1 MKLKIGNIEQEL
13 KFMNKLYMENRFSE
27 IVIRGQILNK
37 KFPNIV
43 PFYNIL
49 GLSYVKIG
57 KDLLAAKI
65 FENGL
70 FHNQNE
76 LSLLTNLADTYRN
89 LNKLKDSEEL
99 LKRAIHINEKDLYS
113 LISYGRLRISQG
125 KAEEAI
131 DYFKRVYNIDKNF
144 NDVILRIANAYLS
157 IRNFKEA
164 KKYFEMAVYE
174 TPLKIGADY
183 SYSQMVDY
191 SQDDKHQ
198 KHMLEKLKNKEIEK
212 ITKGPLYFAI
222 AKSFNDQKKYDE
234 AFKYFKLGNEDMNSR
249 VKDKIL
255 KREKHD
261 LEKLKYIFENF
272 DFTKNINIQN
282 IYSKKLIFILGL
294 PRTGT
299 TLIHQIISSHP
310 KVRGVGESNVLHA
323 YFLPNIKKE
332 NFINNIFQG
341 NELNEKFISE
351 LSLSLGKNY
360 DYFSKDKIILDK
372 SPFNFFWI
380 GFIKIIFPNAKII
393 HMNRD
398 IKDTAVSIYNNLFGG
413 IKMDWTYSQKNIVKY
428 VQIYKEIM
436 SFWKEKIPNYIYDLN
451 YEDLVNDQE
460 NISKQILKFC
470 GLEWD
475 DKCLNFYETAV
486 PVHTVSLHQSR
497 QPIYKKSI
505 NSNINYS
512 KYKDFFDELERLK

>member
-1 MKLKIGNIEQEL
+1 MKITIGNIEEEL
-13 KFMNKLYMENRFSE
+13 KFMHKLYSENRFSE

-49 GLSYVKIG
+49 GLTYTKIG

-70 FHNQNE
+70 FNNQNE
-76 LSLLTNLADTYRN
+76 ISLLTNLADTYRN
-89 LNKLKDSEEL
+89 LNKLKESEDL
-99 LKRAIHINEKDLYS
+99 LVRALKINDKDLYV
-113 LISYGRLRISQG
+113 LISYGKLKISQG
-125 KAEEAI
+125 KTEEAI
-131 DYFKRVYNIDKNF
+131 KYFNSVYKIDKNF

-157 IRNFKEA
+157 IRNFNEA
-164 KKYFEMAVYE
+164 KKYFEMAIYE

-191 SQDDKHQ
+191 TKDDKHQ
-198 KHMLEKLKNKEIEK
+198 KYMLEKLNNKNLNK
-212 ITKGPLYFAI
+212 IAKGPLYFAI
-222 AKSFNDQKKYDE
+222 AKSFNDQKNYDE

-255 KREKHD
+255 NREKND
-261 LEKLKYIFENF
+261 LENLKKIFGNF
-272 DFTKNINIQN
+272 DFKKELNTKEL
-282 IYSKKLIFILGL
+282 YSKKLIFVLGL

-299 TLIHQIISSHP
+299 TLTHQIIASHP

-323 YFLPNIKKE
+323 YFLPNMKKD
-332 NFINNIFQG
+332 NFIINMFKNNKI
-341 NELNEKFISE
+341 NEKYISQ
-351 LSLSLGKNY
+351 LSQNLGKNY
-360 DYFSKDKIILDK
+360 EYFSKDKIILDK

-380 GFIKIIFPNAKII
+380 GFIKLLFPHAKVI

-413 IKMDWTYSQKNIVKY
+413 VKMDWTYSQKNIVKY
-428 VQIYKEIM
+428 VEIYKELM
-436 SFWKEKIPNYIYDLN
+436 SFWEDKIPNYVYNLH
-451 YEDLVNDQE
+451 YEDLVNNQE
-460 NISKQILKFC
+460 KISKKILEFC
-470 GLEWD
+470 DLEWN
-475 DKCLNFYETAV
+475 DKCLNFYKTAV

-512 KYKDFFDELERLK
+512 KYKDFFNELKKL

>member
-1 MKLKIGNIEQEL
+1 MKITIGNIEEEL
-13 KFMNKLYMENRFSE
+13 KFMHKLYSENRFSE

-49 GLSYVKIG
+49 GLTYTKIG

-70 FHNQNE
+70 FNNQNE
-76 LSLLTNLADTYRN
+76 ISLLTNLADTYRN
-89 LNKLKDSEEL
+89 LNKLKESEDL
-99 LKRAIHINEKDLYS
+99 LVRALKINDKDLYV
-113 LISYGRLRISQG
+113 LISYGKLKISQG
-125 KAEEAI
+125 KTEEAI
-131 DYFKRVYNIDKNF
+131 KYFNSVYKIDKNF

-157 IRNFKEA
+157 IRNFNEA

-191 SQDDKHQ
+191 TKDDKHQ
-198 KHMLEKLKNKEIEK
+198 KYMLEKLNNKNLNK
-212 ITKGPLYFAI
+212 IAKGPLYFAI
-222 AKSFNDQKKYDE
+222 AKSFNDQKNYDE

-255 KREKHD
+255 NREKND
-261 LEKLKYIFENF
+261 LENLKKIFGNF
-272 DFTKNINIQN
+272 DFKKELNTKEL
-282 IYSKKLIFILGL
+282 YSKKLIFVLGL

-299 TLIHQIISSHP
+299 TLTHQIIASHP

-323 YFLPNIKKE
+323 YFLPNMKKD
-332 NFINNIFQG
+332 NFIINMFKNNKI
-341 NELNEKFISE
+341 NEKYISQ
-351 LSLSLGKNY
+351 LSQNLGKNY
-360 DYFSKDKIILDK
+360 EYFSKDKIILDK

-380 GFIKIIFPNAKII
+380 GFIKLLFPHAKVI

-413 IKMDWTYSQKNIVKY
+413 VKMDWTYSQKNIVKY
-428 VQIYKEIM
+428 VEIYKELM
-436 SFWKEKIPNYIYDLN
+436 SFWEDKIPNYVYNLH
-451 YEDLVNDQE
+451 YEDLVNNQE
-460 NISKQILKFC
+460 KISKKILEFC
-470 GLEWD
+470 DLEWN
-475 DKCLNFYETAV
+475 DKCLNFYKTAV

-512 KYKDFFDELERLK
+512 KYKDFFNELKKL

>member
-1 MKLKIGNIEQEL
+1 MKITIGNIEEEL
-13 KFMNKLYMENRFSE
+13 KFMHKLYSENRFSE

-49 GLSYVKIG
+49 GLSYTKIG

-70 FHNQNE
+70 FNNQNE
-76 LSLLTNLADTYRN
+76 ISLLTNLADTYRN
-89 LNKLKDSEEL
+89 LNKLKESEEL
-99 LKRAIHINEKDLYS
+99 LVRASKINDKDLYF
-113 LISYGRLRISQG
+113 LISYGRLKISQG
-125 KAEEAI
+125 KTEEAI
-131 DYFKRVYNIDKNF
+131 KYFKSVYKIDKNF

-157 IRNFKEA
+157 IRNFNEA

-183 SYSQMVDY
+183 SYSQMIDY
-191 SQDDKHQ
+191 KKDDKHQ
-198 KHMLEKLKNKEIEK
+198 KYMLEKLNNKNLDK
-212 ITKGPLYFAI
+212 IAKGPLYFAI
-222 AKSFNDQKKYDE
+222 AKSFNDQKKYDQ

-255 KREKHD
+255 NREKND
-261 LEKLKYIFENF
+261 LEKLKKIFGNF
-272 DFTKNINIQN
+272 DFKKGLNIKEL
-282 IYSKKLIFILGL
+282 YSKKLIFVLGL

-299 TLIHQIISSHP
+299 TLTHQIIASHQE
-310 KVRGVGESNVLHA
+310 VRGVGESNVLHA
-323 YFLPNIKKE
+323 YFLPNMKKE
-332 NFINNIFQG
+332 NFINNIFK
-341 NELNEKFISE
+341 NNLINEKFISQ
-351 LSLSLGKNY
+351 LSQNLGKNY
-360 DYFSKDKIILDK
+360 EYYSKDKIILDK

-380 GFIKIIFPNAKII
+380 GFIKLLFPNAKVI
-393 HMNRD
+393 HMKRD

-413 IKMDWTYSQKNIVKY
+413 VKMDWTYSQKNIVEY
-428 VQIYKEIM
+428 VRIYKELM
-436 SFWKEKIPNYIYDLN
+436 SFWEEKIPNYVYNLN

-460 NISKQILKFC
+460 KISKKILEFC
-470 GLEWD
+470 DLEWD
-475 DKCLNFYETAV
+475 DKCLSFYKTAV

-512 KYKDFFDELERLK
+512 KYKDFFDELKKL

>member
-1 MKLKIGNIEQEL
+1 MKITIGNIEEEL
-13 KFMNKLYMENRFSE
+13 RFMHKLYSENRFSE
-27 IVIRGQILNK
+27 IVVRGQILNK

-49 GLSYVKIG
+49 GLTYAKIG

-65 FENGL
+65 FESGL
-70 FHNQNE
+70 FNNQNE
-76 LSLLTNLADTYRN
+76 ISLLTNLADTYRN
-89 LNKLKDSEEL
+89 LNKLKESEDL
-99 LKRAIHINEKDLYS
+99 LVRASKINDKDLYV
-113 LISYGRLRISQG
+113 LISYGRLKISQG
-125 KAEEAI
+125 KTEEAI
-131 DYFKRVYNIDKNF
+131 KYFIRVYKIDKNF

-157 IRNFKEA
+157 IREFDEA
-164 KKYFEMAVYE
+164 KKYFEIAIYE

-191 SQDDKHQ
+191 TKDDKHQ
-198 KHMLEKLKNKEIEK
+198 KYMLEKLNNENLDKVE
-212 ITKGPLYFAI
+212 KGPLYFAI

-255 KREKHD
+255 NREKSD
-261 LEKLKYIFENF
+261 LKQLKNIFGNF
-272 DFTKNINIQN
+272 DFKKEISINKLYN
-282 IYSKKLIFILGL
+282 KKLIFILGL

-299 TLIHQIISSHP
+299 TLTHQIIASHP

-323 YFLPNIKKE
+323 YFLPNMKKE
-332 NFINNIFQG
+332 NFFNNVFKNNLI
-341 NELNEKFISE
+341 NEKFISQ
-351 LSLSLGKNY
+351 LSHNLGKNY
-360 DYFSKDKIILDK
+360 EYFSKDKIILDK
-372 SPFNFFWI
+372 SPYNFFWI
-380 GFIKIIFPNAKII
+380 GFIKLLFPNAKVI

-413 IKMDWTYSQKNIVKY
+413 VKMDWTYSQKNIVEY
-428 VQIYKEIM
+428 VKIYKEIM
-436 SFWKEKIPNYIYDLN
+436 SLWEEKIPNYVYNLN
-451 YEDLVNDQE
+451 YEDLVNNQE
-460 NISKQILKFC
+460 KTSKKILQFC
-470 GLEWD
+470 DLDWD
-475 DKCLNFYETAV
+475 DKCLSFYKTAV

-512 KYKDFFDELERLK
+512 KYKDFFDKLKKL

>member
-1 MKLKIGNIEQEL
+1 MKITIGNIEEEL
-13 KFMNKLYMENRFSE
+13 KFMHKLYSENRFSE

-49 GLSYVKIG
+49 GLSYTKIG

-70 FHNQNE
+70 FNNQNE
-76 LSLLTNLADTYRN
+76 ISLLTNLADTYRN
-89 LNKLKDSEEL
+89 LNKLKESEEL
-99 LKRAIHINEKDLYS
+99 LVRASKINDKDLYF
-113 LISYGRLRISQG
+113 LISYGRLKISQG
-125 KAEEAI
+125 KTEEAI
-131 DYFKRVYNIDKNF
+131 KYFNSVYKIDKNF
-144 NDVILRIANAYLS
+144 HDVILRIANAYLL
-157 IRNFKEA
+157 IRNFNEA

-183 SYSQMVDY
+183 SYSQMIDY
-191 SQDDKHQ
+191 KKDDKHQ
-198 KHMLEKLKNKEIEK
+198 KYMLEKLNNKNLDK
-212 ITKGPLYFAI
+212 IAKGPLYFAI
-222 AKSFNDQKKYDE
+222 AKSFNDQKKYDQ

-255 KREKHD
+255 NREKND
-261 LEKLKYIFENF
+261 LEKLKKIFGNF
-272 DFTKNINIQN
+272 DFKKGLNIKEL
-282 IYSKKLIFILGL
+282 YSKKLIFVLGL

-299 TLIHQIISSHP
+299 TLTHQIIASHQE
-310 KVRGVGESNVLHA
+310 VRGVGESNVLHA
-323 YFLPNIKKE
+323 YFLPNMKKE
-332 NFINNIFQG
+332 NFINNIFK
-341 NELNEKFISE
+341 NNLINEKFISQ
-351 LSLSLGKNY
+351 LSQNLGKNY
-360 DYFSKDKIILDK
+360 EYYSKDKIILDK

-380 GFIKIIFPNAKII
+380 GFIKLLFPNAKVI
-393 HMNRD
+393 HMKRD

-413 IKMDWTYSQKNIVKY
+413 VKMDWTYSQKNIVEY
-428 VQIYKEIM
+428 VRIYKELM
-436 SFWKEKIPNYIYDLN
+436 SFWEEKIPNYVYNLN

-460 NISKQILKFC
+460 KISKKILEFC
-470 GLEWD
+470 DLEWD
-475 DKCLNFYETAV
+475 DKCLSFYKTAV

-512 KYKDFFDELERLK
+512 KYKDFFDELKKL

>member
-1 MKLKIGNIEQEL
+1 MKITIGNIEEEL
-13 KFMNKLYMENRFSE
+13 KFMHKLYSENRFSE

-49 GLSYVKIG
+49 GLSYTKIG

-70 FHNQNE
+70 FNNQNE
-76 LSLLTNLADTYRN
+76 ISLLTNLADTYRN
-89 LNKLKDSEEL
+89 LNKLKESEEL
-99 LKRAIHINEKDLYS
+99 LVRASKINDKDLYF
-113 LISYGRLRISQG
+113 LISYGRLKISQG
-125 KAEEAI
+125 KTEEAI
-131 DYFKRVYNIDKNF
+131 KYFNSVYKIDKNF

-157 IRNFKEA
+157 IRNFNEA

-183 SYSQMVDY
+183 SYSQMIDY
-191 SQDDKHQ
+191 KKDDKHQ
-198 KHMLEKLKNKEIEK
+198 KYMLEKLNNKNLDK
-212 ITKGPLYFAI
+212 IAKGPLYFAI
-222 AKSFNDQKKYDE
+222 AKSFNDQKKYDQ

-255 KREKHD
+255 NREKND
-261 LEKLKYIFENF
+261 LEKLKKIFGNF
-272 DFTKNINIQN
+272 DFKKGLNIKEL
-282 IYSKKLIFILGL
+282 YSKKLIFVLGL

-299 TLIHQIISSHP
+299 TLTHQIIASHQE
-310 KVRGVGESNVLHA
+310 VRGVGESNVLHA
-323 YFLPNIKKE
+323 YFLPNMKKE
-332 NFINNIFQG
+332 NFINNIFK
-341 NELNEKFISE
+341 NNLINEKFISQ
-351 LSLSLGKNY
+351 LSQNLGKNY
-360 DYFSKDKIILDK
+360 EYYSKDKIILDK

-380 GFIKIIFPNAKII
+380 GFIKLLFPNAKVI
-393 HMNRD
+393 HMKRD

-413 IKMDWTYSQKNIVKY
+413 VKMDWTYSQKNIVEY
-428 VQIYKEIM
+428 VRIYKELM
-436 SFWKEKIPNYIYDLN
+436 SFWEEKIPNYVYNLN

-460 NISKQILKFC
+460 KISKKILEFC
-470 GLEWD
+470 DLEWD
-475 DKCLNFYETAV
+475 DKCLSFYKTAV

-512 KYKDFFDELERLK
+512 KYKDFFDELKKL

>member
-1 MKLKIGNIEQEL
+1 MKITIGNIEEEL
-13 KFMNKLYMENRFSE
+13 KFMHKLYSENRFSE

-49 GLSYVKIG
+49 GLTYTKIG

-70 FHNQNE
+70 FNNQNE
-76 LSLLTNLADTYRN
+76 ISLLTNLADTYRN
-89 LNKLKDSEEL
+89 LNKLKESEDL
-99 LKRAIHINEKDLYS
+99 LVRALKINDKDLYV
-113 LISYGRLRISQG
+113 LISYGKLKISQG
-125 KAEEAI
+125 KTEEAI
-131 DYFKRVYNIDKNF
+131 KYFNSVYKIDKNF

-157 IRNFKEA
+157 IRNFNEA

-191 SQDDKHQ
+191 TKDDKHQ
-198 KHMLEKLKNKEIEK
+198 KYMLEKLNNKNLNK
-212 ITKGPLYFAI
+212 IAKGPLYFAI
-222 AKSFNDQKKYDE
+222 AKSFNDQKNYDE

-255 KREKHD
+255 NREKND
-261 LEKLKYIFENF
+261 LENLKKIFGNF
-272 DFTKNINIQN
+272 DFKKELNTKEL
-282 IYSKKLIFILGL
+282 YSKKLIFVLGL

-299 TLIHQIISSHP
+299 TLTHQIIASHQE
-310 KVRGVGESNVLHA
+310 VRGVGESNVLHA
-323 YFLPNIKKE
+323 YFLPNMKKE
-332 NFINNIFQG
+332 NFINNIFK
-341 NELNEKFISE
+341 NNLINKKLISQ
-351 LSLSLGKNY
+351 LSQNLGKNY
-360 DYFSKDKIILDK
+360 EYFSKDKIILDK

-380 GFIKIIFPNAKII
+380 GFIKLLFPNAKVI

-398 IKDTAVSIYNNLFGG
+398 IKDTALSIYNNLFGG
-413 IKMDWTYSQKNIVKY
+413 VKMDWTYSQKNIVEY
-428 VQIYKEIM
+428 VRIYKELM
-436 SFWKEKIPNYIYDLN
+436 SFWEEKIPNYVYNLN

-460 NISKQILKFC
+460 KISKKILEFC
-470 GLEWD
+470 DLEWD
-475 DKCLNFYETAV
+475 DKCLSFYKTAV

-512 KYKDFFDELERLK
+512 KYKDFFNELKKL